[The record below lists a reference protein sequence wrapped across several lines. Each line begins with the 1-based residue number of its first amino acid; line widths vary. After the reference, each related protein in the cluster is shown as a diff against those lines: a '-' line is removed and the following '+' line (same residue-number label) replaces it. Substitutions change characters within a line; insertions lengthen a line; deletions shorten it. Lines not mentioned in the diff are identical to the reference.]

1 MKILTTSFKSKHP
14 KTVFYGGAGST
25 PFRVAAAVSQQWKK
39 HWLWCS
45 LWDLLFF
52 LFAVKFVCIAVKFV
66 CIYFALHVTFFVSI
80 LQEINLI
87 KILSWKFSILIVF
100 FNIIRCFMLFDCFC
114 SFTKTCLRVKKNTF
128 FSGRNKQKRKYNQK
142 LKYSIASLKVY
153 GEISRVAKTVSE
165 TVTGF
170 S

>member
-14 KTVFYGGAGST
+14 KTCSYGGLGQLLLEW
-25 PFRVAAAVSQQWKK
+25 QQLCLNYEKNIGYGA
-39 HWLWCS
+39 

-52 LFAVKFVCIAVKFV
+52 LFVSFFFLLFVSVKFVCIAVKFV

-100 FNIIRCFMLFDCFC
+100 FNIIRCYMLFDCFC
-114 SFTKTCLRVKKNTF
+114 SFTKTCLRVKKILYFLEGTSKKENITK
-128 FSGRNKQKRKYNQK
+128 SW
-142 LKYSIASLKVY
+142 STA
-153 GEISRVAKTVSE
+153 
-165 TVTGF
+165 
-170 S
+170 

>member
-1 MKILTTSFKSKHP
+1 M
-14 KTVFYGGAGST
+14 
-25 PFRVAAAVSQQWKK
+25 KK

-52 LFAVKFVCIAVKFV
+52 LFVSFFFLLFVSVKFVCIAVKFV